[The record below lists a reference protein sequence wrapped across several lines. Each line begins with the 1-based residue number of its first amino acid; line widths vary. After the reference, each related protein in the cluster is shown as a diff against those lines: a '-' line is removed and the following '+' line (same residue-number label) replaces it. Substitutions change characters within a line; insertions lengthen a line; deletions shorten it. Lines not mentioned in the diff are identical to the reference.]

1 MSKVL
6 IFLIRIYQMSR
17 PFRRDACRFY
27 PSCSSYATACLEK
40 HGFFHGT
47 ALTIWRVLRCQPF
60 CRGGVDEVPEV
71 VNINFNFG
79 LDLFRSIISKRV

>member
-27 PSCSSYATACLEK
+27 PSCSSYATTCLEK
-40 HGFFHGT
+40 HGFLQGT
-47 ALTIWRVLRCQPF
+47 ALAIWRILRCQPF

-71 VNINFNFG
+71 FNIDLVLV
-79 LDLFRSIISKRV
+79 LDQFRSFISKRV